1 MVVDHIGA
9 RVTSARSLDRRGRP
23 VRPFGVPFVLRAKA
37 ALLAVLVLAC
47 ASACASGPKRPPV
60 GTLEPD
66 KFLWERGTEE
76 LNKKHWLT
84 AREYFRQLMDSYPQ
98 STYRAD
104 AKLGLADTFL
114 GEGSLEGNVLA
125 INEYREFLSFYPTH
139 ARADYAQYKLGM
151 SHFYQ
156 MHGPERDQTE
166 TREAI
171 AELTVFIRRY
181 PASALIEDGRKHLRA
196 ARDRLSDS
204 EYGVAYFYVRTQKFP
219 PAAVERFTTLLKDD
233 PEYSRRDAVYFH
245 LAQSLMKMQRPA
257 EALPYLDRLVKE
269 FEQSEYLEEAQ
280 KLVVTLKAD
289 LSKKAKN
296 GSM

>member
-1 MVVDHIGA
+1 MVVDH
-9 RVTSARSLDRRGRP
+9 TSTRLTAVRSCNRRGR
-23 VRPFGVPFVLRAKA
+23 RPGHSGAVLILRART
-37 ALLAVLVLAC
+37 LLALLVLAC
-47 ASACASGPKRPPV
+47 FSACASGPKRPPV

-104 AKLGLADTFL
+104 AKLGLADTYL

-139 ARADYAQYKLGM
+139 ERAGYAQYKLGM
-151 SHFYQ
+151 AHFYQ

-166 TREAI
+166 TKEAI
-171 AELTVFIRRY
+171 ADLTLFLRRY
-181 PASALIEDGRKHLRA
+181 PKNPLVPEAQAHLRT

-204 EYGVAYFYVRTQKFP
+204 EYGVAYFYVRTQKYP
-219 PAAVERFTTLLKDD
+219 PAAIDRFMTLLKED
-233 PEYSRRDAVYFH
+233 PEYSRRDAVYYY
-245 LAQSLMKMQRPA
+245 LAQSLLKMGRSA
-257 EALPYLDRLVKE
+257 EALPYLDRLVSE
-269 FEQSEYLEEAQ
+269 FEQSEYLEDAK
-280 KLVVTLKAD
+280 KLATTLKAD
-289 LSKKAKN
+289 MTKKAKN